1 MINELQITIL
11 SLVVG
16 AFFGVLRTW
25 QTHGLRLIQPTFTV
39 RDRIIRVKLGWIA
52 SVLLGAVISWA
63 SVFGYLW
70 FFYEMIPNTWA
81 DVILVSMMA
90 GYGSLDLLNRLT
102 GKEIVDLDAHEFAVA
117 YGEVNLQKALMIG
130 TMLKN
135 VECVERIQIRDGEY
149 GGVVNVFVVPKPG
162 HDTEECRKIVENYM
176 AKHRPVGVQF
186 YVVAA
191 HETKIDVCLKVTLLV
206 VTDDNSPDWY
216 KNEITDRI
224 TKYINSLMPGEW
236 VRKNKMV
243 TRAIQG
249 FTYVTDIPDDRL
261 ISTPL
266 FEENSFI
273 KIGRNYVARAGK
285 IKVEIVETSLY

>member
-1 MINELQITIL
+1 MNEMQITIL
-11 SLVVG
+11 SLIVG

-25 QTHGLRLIQPTFTV
+25 QTHGLRLIQPAFTV
-39 RDRIIRVKLGWIA
+39 KDRTIRVKLGWIA
-52 SVLLGAVISWA
+52 SVLLGAGISWT
-63 SVFGYLW
+63 SVSGYLW
-70 FFYEMIPNTWA
+70 FFYETIPDTWA

-102 GKEIVDLDAHEFAVA
+102 GKDIVDLDAHEFAVA

-162 HDTEECRKIVENYM
+162 FDTEECRRIVENYM

-191 HETKIDVCLKVTLLV
+191 HEVRINIELKVTLLV
-206 VTDDNSPDWY
+206 VDDDNPADWY
-216 KNEITDRI
+216 KEEITNRI
-224 TKYINSLMPGEW
+224 TTYINSLMPGEW
-236 VRKNKMV
+236 VRKNKMI

-249 FTYVTDIPDDRL
+249 FTYVTDIPDDSV
-261 ISTPL
+261 ISDPS

-273 KIGRNYVARAGK
+273 KIDRNYVARAMK
-285 IKVEIVETSLY
+285 ITVKIVETSLY

>member
-1 MINELQITIL
+1 MNELQITIL
-11 SLVVG
+11 SLIVG

-39 RDRIIRVKLGWIA
+39 RDRTIRVKLGWIA
-52 SVLLGAVISWA
+52 SVLLGAGISWA

-149 GGVVNVFVVPKPG
+149 GGVVNVFVVPRPG

-176 AKHRPVGVQF
+176 ARHRPVGVQF
-186 YVVAA
+186 YVVSA
-191 HETKIDVCLKVTLLV
+191 HEVNIDIELKVTLLV
-206 VTDDNSPDWY
+206 VDDDNPPNWY
-216 KNEITDRI
+216 KEEIAGRI
-224 TKYINSLMPGEW
+224 ITYINKLMPGEW
-236 VRKNKMV
+236 VRKNKMI

-249 FTYVTDIPDDRL
+249 FTYVTDIPDDSVL
-261 ISTPL
+261 SYPS
-266 FEENSFI
+266 FEENSYI
-273 KIGRNYVARAGK
+273 KIDRNYVARAGTIIVK
-285 IKVEIVETSLY
+285 IIETSLY

>member
-1 MINELQITIL
+1 MLDELQITML
-11 SLVVG
+11 SLIVG

-39 RDRIIRVKLGWIA
+39 RDRTIRVKLGWIA
-52 SVLLGAVISWA
+52 SVLLGAGISWA
-63 SVFGYLW
+63 SVSGYLV
-70 FFYEMIPNTWA
+70 FFYETIPDTPTG
-81 DVILVSMMA
+81 VIMVSMMA

-102 GKEIVDLDAHEFAVA
+102 GKEIVDIDAHEFAMA

-130 TMLKN
+130 TMLKD

-186 YVVAA
+186 YVVSA
-191 HETKIDVCLKVTLLV
+191 HEVNIDIDLNVILLTV
-206 VTDDNSPDWY
+206 EDDNSSDWY
-216 KNEITDRI
+216 KKEIADRI
-224 TKYINSLMPGEW
+224 TTYINSLMPGEW
-236 VRKNKMV
+236 IRKNKMI

-249 FTYVTDIPDDRL
+249 FTYVTDIPDDRV
-261 ISTPL
+261 ISDPP
-266 FEENSFI
+266 FEENSYI
-273 KIGRNYVARAGK
+273 KIDRNYVARAGK
-285 IKVEIVETSLY
+285 IAVQIVETSLY

>member
-1 MINELQITIL
+1 MIDELQITIA
-11 SLVVG
+11 SLVIG

-39 RDRIIRVKLGWIA
+39 RDRTIRVKLGWIA

-63 SVFGYLW
+63 SVSGYLV
-70 FFYEMIPNTWA
+70 FFSEMIPYTLA
-81 DVILVSMMA
+81 DVILISMMA

-102 GKEIVDLDAHEFAVA
+102 GKDIVDLDAHEFAVA

-162 HDTEECRKIVENYM
+162 HDTEECRRIVENYM

-186 YVVAA
+186 YVVSAY
-191 HETKIDVCLKVTLLV
+191 EVNIDIDLKVTLLV
-206 VTDDNSPDWY
+206 VEDDNSSDWY
-216 KNEITDRI
+216 EKEIADRI
-224 TKYINSLMPGEW
+224 IKYINSLMPGEW
-236 VRKNKMV
+236 VRKNKMI

-249 FTYVTDIPDDRL
+249 FTYVTDIPDDRV
-261 ISTPL
+261 ISDPA

-273 KIGRNYVARAGK
+273 KIGRNYVARAGNVTVK
-285 IKVEIVETSLY
+285 IVETSLY

>member
-1 MINELQITIL
+1 MNELQITIL
-11 SLVVG
+11 SLIVG

-25 QTHGLRLIQPTFTV
+25 QTHGLRLIQPAFTV
-39 RDRIIRVKLGWIA
+39 RDRTIRVKLGWIA
-52 SVLLGAVISWA
+52 SVLLGAGISWA
-63 SVFGYLW
+63 SVYGYLL
-70 FFYEMIPNTWA
+70 FFYETMPDTWA

-102 GKEIVDLDAHEFAVA
+102 GKDIVDLDAHEFAIA

-162 HDTEECRKIVENYM
+162 FDTEECRKIVENYM

-191 HETKIDVCLKVTLLV
+191 HEVKINIDLKVTLLV
-206 VTDDNSPDWY
+206 VDDDNPADWY
-216 KNEITDRI
+216 KEEITDRI
-224 TKYINSLMPGEW
+224 ITYINSLMPGEW
-236 VRKNKMV
+236 IRKNKMI

-249 FTYVTDIPDDRL
+249 FTYVTDIPDDSV
-261 ISTPL
+261 ISDPS

-273 KIGRNYVARAGK
+273 KIDRNYVARAMK
-285 IKVEIVETSLY
+285 ITVKIVETSLY

>member
-1 MINELQITIL
+1 MIDELQITIA
-11 SLVVG
+11 SLVIG

-39 RDRIIRVKLGWIA
+39 RDRTIRVKLGWIA

-63 SVFGYLW
+63 SVSGYLV
-70 FFYEMIPNTWA
+70 FFSEMIPYTLA
-81 DVILVSMMA
+81 DVILVSMIA

-102 GKEIVDLDAHEFAVA
+102 GKDIIDLDAHEFAVA
-117 YGEVNLQKALMIG
+117 YSEVNLQKALMIG

-162 HDTEECRKIVENYM
+162 HDTEECRRIVENYM

-186 YVVAA
+186 YVVSA
-191 HETKIDVCLKVTLLV
+191 HEVNIDIDLKVTLLV
-206 VTDDNSPDWY
+206 IEDDNSSDWY
-216 KNEITDRI
+216 EKEIADRI
-224 TKYINSLMPGEW
+224 IKYINSLMPGEW
-236 VRKNKMV
+236 VRKNKMI

-249 FTYVTDIPDDRL
+249 FAYVTDIPDDRV
-261 ISTPL
+261 ISDPA

-273 KIGRNYVARAGK
+273 KIDRNYVARAGNVTVK
-285 IKVEIVETSLY
+285 IVETSLY

>member
-1 MINELQITIL
+1 MIDELQITIV
-11 SLVVG
+11 SLVIG

-52 SVLLGAVISWA
+52 SVLLGAMISWA
-63 SVFGYLW
+63 SVSGYLM
-70 FFYEMIPNTWA
+70 FFSELIPYTLA

-102 GKEIVDLDAHEFAVA
+102 GKEIVDLDAHEFAMA
-117 YGEVNLQKALMIG
+117 YSEVNLQKALMIG
-130 TMLKN
+130 TMLKD

-186 YVVAA
+186 YVVSA
-191 HETKIDVCLKVTLLV
+191 HEVEINIDLNVILLTV
-206 VTDDNSPDWY
+206 EDDNSSDWY
-216 KNEITDRI
+216 EKEIAGRI
-224 TKYINSLMPGEW
+224 TTYINSLMPGEW
-236 VRKNKMV
+236 IRKNKMI

-249 FTYVTDIPDDRL
+249 FTYVTDIPDDRV
-261 ISTPL
+261 ISTPP
-266 FEENSFI
+266 FEENSYI
-273 KIGRNYVARAGK
+273 KIDRNYVARAGK
-285 IKVEIVETSLY
+285 IAVQVVETSLY

>member
-1 MINELQITIL
+1 MIDELQITIV
-11 SLVVG
+11 SLVIG

-25 QTHGLRLIQPTFTV
+25 QTHGLRLIQPTFSV
-39 RDRIIRVKLGWIA
+39 RDRTIRVKLGWIA

-63 SVFGYLW
+63 SVYGYLW
-70 FFYEMIPNTWA
+70 FFYETMPDTLA

-102 GKEIVDLDAHEFAVA
+102 GKDIVDLDAHEFAVA

-162 HDTEECRKIVENYM
+162 HDTEECRRIVENYM

-186 YVVAA
+186 YVLSA
-191 HETKIDVCLKVTLLV
+191 HEVNIDIELKVTLLV
-206 VTDDNSPDWY
+206 TNDDNSPDWY
-216 KNEITDRI
+216 KKEIADRI
-224 TKYINSLMPGEW
+224 ITYINSLMPGEW
-236 VRKNKMV
+236 VRKNKMIS
-243 TRAIQG
+243 RAIQG
-249 FTYVTDIPDDRL
+249 FTYVTDIPDDSVL
-261 ISTPL
+261 SNPL
-266 FEENSFI
+266 FEENSYI
-273 KIGRNYVARAGK
+273 KIDRNYVARAGTIIVK
-285 IKVEIVETSLY
+285 IVETSLY

>member
-1 MINELQITIL
+1 ML
-11 SLVVG
+11 SLIVG
-16 AFFGVLRTW
+16 AFFGMLRTW

-39 RDRIIRVKLGWIA
+39 RDRTIRVKLGWIA
-52 SVLLGAVISWA
+52 SVLLGAGISWA

-102 GKEIVDLDAHEFAVA
+102 GKEIVDLDAHEFAIA

-176 AKHRPVGVQF
+176 ARHRPVGVQF

-191 HETKIDVCLKVTLLV
+191 HETKIDVCLKVTLLTV
-206 VTDDNSPDWY
+206 DDDNPSNWY
-216 KNEITDRI
+216 KDEITDRI

-249 FTYVTDIPDDRL
+249 FTYVTDIPDDSV
-261 ISTPL
+261 ISDPL

>member
-1 MINELQITIL
+1 MLDELHITML
-11 SLVVG
+11 SLIVG

-39 RDRIIRVKLGWIA
+39 RNRTIRVKLGWIA
-52 SVLLGAVISWA
+52 SSLLGAVISWA

-70 FFYEMIPNTWA
+70 FFYEIIPNTWA

-149 GGVVNVFVVPKPG
+149 GGVVNVFVVPRPG

-191 HETKIDVCLKVTLLV
+191 HETKIDVCLKVTLLTV
-206 VTDDNSPDWY
+206 DDDNPSSWY
-216 KNEITDRI
+216 KDEITDRI

-261 ISTPL
+261 ISDPP